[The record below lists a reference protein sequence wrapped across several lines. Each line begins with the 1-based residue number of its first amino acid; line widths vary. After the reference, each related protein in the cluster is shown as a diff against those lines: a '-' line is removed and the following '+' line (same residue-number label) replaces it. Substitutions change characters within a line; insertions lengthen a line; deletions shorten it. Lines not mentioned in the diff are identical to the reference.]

1 MKKLLS
7 LLLCL
12 LFPYATGLADNY
24 IDLRQIDWSLT
35 REQIIAREGEPMEAD
50 GTVMTYERR
59 FLGKKAYIGYD
70 FQEGRLIQVLCVIM
84 EEHAYA
90 IDYIND
96 YHLAK
101 AYLYKHY
108 GAPTLPYDESWRE
121 ESKRTEFAEKKGD
134 ALELGYL
141 SYMNIFDEDPDTRV
155 AIITWKDDTGVNT
168 TMYFQDKSYEG
179 FGMVEE

>member
-12 LFPYATGLADNY
+12 LFTYSISYAENH
-24 IDLRQIDWSLT
+24 IDLRQLDWSLT

-50 GTVMTYERR
+50 GTVMAYEKR

-70 FQEGRLIQVLCVIM
+70 FQDGRLIQVLCVMM
-84 EEHAYA
+84 EEYTHA

-101 AYLYKHY
+101 AYLSKHY

-121 ESKRTEFAEKKGD
+121 ESKRADFAEKKGD
-134 ALELGYL
+134 ALVLGHL
-141 SYMNIFDEDPDTRV
+141 SYMNIFDQDPDTRV

-168 TMYFQDKSYEG
+168 TLYFQDKSYEG
-179 FGMVEE
+179 FGRVEE